1 MLPYQSDTVEFFIKI
16 LPRKS
21 AAILEIGSDI
31 PGEVA
36 SALAKRTGCKVVA
49 LNPDTNFP
57 QLEKTV
63 QGDNPVFIRGDGRSL
78 PFHDG
83 SFDAVLSVA
92 TLEHMNGIKAFLWQV
107 ARVLRPK
114 GLFFTSFGPIWSSA
128 KGHHVY
134 AKSGLKEARFWKPG
148 RNPIPDYA
156 HLLMTPED
164 MRKFLNEGPCCEEL
178 IDPIIE
184 WIYYGDG
191 INRCHFEEYIEAFQK
206 SSLEIQSV
214 WFSNDGNPDEETREK
229 LHSKYGANRNFTCS
243 EISVIVRKLP
253 QKRTIE
259 SFIFKF
265 SVRMRRR
272 LNGRLAQLSD
282 ISKWFVKT
290 LRRMF

>member
-16 LPRKS
+16 LQRRTS
-21 AAILEIGSDI
+21 NILEIGSDI

-36 SALAKRTGCKVVA
+36 STLAKRTGVRVVG
-49 LNPDTNFP
+49 LNSDLNFP
-57 QLEKTV
+57 HLEKPV
-63 QGDNPVFIRGDGRSL
+63 QGDNPIFIRGDGRSL
-78 PFHDG
+78 PFPDD
-83 SFDAVLSVA
+83 SFDAVLSIA
-92 TLEHMNGIKAFLWQV
+92 TLEHVNGIQSFLGEV

-114 GLFFTSFGPIWSSA
+114 GLFYTSFGPIWSSA

-134 AKSGLKEARFWKPG
+134 AKSASKEARFWKPG

-206 SSLEIQSV
+206 SSMEIESLCFGNDRNPGAETLKKLRLKYDANHN
-214 WFSNDGNPDEETREK
+214 FS
-229 LHSKYGANRNFTCS
+229 CS
-243 EISVIVRKLP
+243 AISVIFRKLP
-253 QKRTIE
+253 KNRTID
-259 SFIFKF
+259 SFMFKC
-265 SVRMRRR
+265 SICIRRKINKR
-272 LNGRLAQLSD
+272 LTQLLY
-282 ISKWFVKT
+282 IIKWIIKT
-290 LRRMF
+290 FR